1 MNDFLSMSLESHP
14 IFFFVKVMIELFSLM
29 LVFLHVFLLE
39 ANSILSSFN
48 VLFIGMMD
56 KIRKESLVVVCNR
69 FDGFILCAFLNLCVL
84 GVWKILLFSEF
95 HVDLFNLGSN
105 LSREGFY
112 HVICR
117 AGRLYVLILNLA
129 SLLSWLFEF

>member
-1 MNDFLSMSLESHP
+1 MNNFLSMSLEFHP

-29 LVFLHVFLLE
+29 LVFLCVFLLE

-56 KIRKESLVVVCNR
+56 KIRKESLVVVSNR
-69 FDGFILCAFLNLCVL
+69 FDGFILIAFLNLRVL
-84 GVWKILLFSEF
+84 CVWKILLFSEF

-105 LSREGFY
+105 LSR
-112 HVICR
+112 
-117 AGRLYVLILNLA
+117 
-129 SLLSWLFEF
+129 

>member
-1 MNDFLSMSLESHP
+1 MSLESHP

-39 ANSILSSFN
+39 ANSILSSFY
-48 VLFIGMMD
+48 VLLIGMMD
-56 KIRKESLVVVCNR
+56 KIRKESLVVICNR
-69 FDGFILCAFLNLCVL
+69 FDGFILCAFLNLSVL

-95 HVDLFNLGSN
+95 HVDFFNLGSH
-105 LSREGFY
+105 LSRKSFY

-117 AGRLYVLILNLA
+117 AGRLYVLILYLA